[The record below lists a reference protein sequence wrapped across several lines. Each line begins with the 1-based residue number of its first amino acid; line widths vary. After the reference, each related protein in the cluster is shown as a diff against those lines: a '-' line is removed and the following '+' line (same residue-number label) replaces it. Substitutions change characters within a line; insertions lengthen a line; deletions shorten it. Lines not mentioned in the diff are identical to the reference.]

1 MASAHFVFRSR
12 AAGFSPRGLTAAL
25 AARPAVAP
33 FASLCCT
40 GHRLPL
46 AAVSLLLCA
55 ALGCATP
62 QGVLFAPVDTP
73 RVWPAPPDLP
83 RIKYVGEMASS
94 SDLHAGRTAKEGFLA
109 AMRGPRPPIKF
120 SSPQALAVDHG
131 TLLAVADAAGGAVHL
146 VDLKNRTY
154 VVSLGSASH
163 RLGTP
168 SGVAWAGGTLFV
180 TDAQRGE
187 VAVFNTTGRL
197 LRTFGQD
204 DLERPVGIAYL
215 PDRKELVVVDGGHHR
230 LVVFGLD
237 GGRVRRIGQRGSEPG
252 SFNFPTH
259 ICQGRGMLVVA
270 DSGNFRVQILDEE
283 GRWIRT
289 IGQKGDGAGD
299 FALPKGVAFDSEAH
313 IYVVDA
319 QFENVQ
325 VFDMQGRL
333 LMAFG
338 EEGRGIGQFWLPA
351 GLAIDAEDRI
361 WVADSGNHRVA
372 VLQYLG
378 SSS

>member
-1 MASAHFVFRSR
+1 MV
-12 AAGFSPRGLTAAL
+12 
-25 AARPAVAP
+25 
-33 FASLCCT
+33 
-40 GHRLPL
+40 
-46 AAVSLLLCA
+46 A

-62 QGVLFAPVDTP
+62 QGCLFAPVDTP

-83 RIKYVGEMASS
+83 RIKYVGQIASS
-94 SDLHAGRTAKEGFLA
+94 SDLHAGRSAKEGFLA

-131 TLLAVADAAGGAVHL
+131 NLLAVADAAGGAVHV
-146 VDLKNRTY
+146 VDLKNRTH

-168 SGVAWAGGTLFV
+168 LGVAWAGGLLFV
-180 TDAQRGE
+180 TDAQRSE
-187 VAVFNTTGRL
+187 VAVFNTSGRL

-204 DLERPVGIAYL
+204 DLKRPVGIAYL

-230 LVVFGLD
+230 LVVYGLD
-237 GGRVRRIGQRGSEPG
+237 GSRVRQIGQRGSDPG

-259 ICQGRGMLVVA
+259 IGQARGMLLVA

-299 FALPKGVAFDSEAH
+299 FALPKGVAFDGEGH

-351 GLAIDAEDRI
+351 GLSIDAEDRI
-361 WVADSGNHRVA
+361 WVADSGNRRVA